1 MNSLFNNKY
10 FIEALT
16 LLKESNPDLFMET
29 SFRLIANN
37 KSQLLNNN
45 KDSDDILEA
54 LTQMMYYFES
64 PERQEFEKCI
74 EIKTWI
80 DEIKED

>member
-1 MNSLFNNKY
+1 
-10 FIEALT
+10 
-16 LLKESNPDLFMET
+16 MET